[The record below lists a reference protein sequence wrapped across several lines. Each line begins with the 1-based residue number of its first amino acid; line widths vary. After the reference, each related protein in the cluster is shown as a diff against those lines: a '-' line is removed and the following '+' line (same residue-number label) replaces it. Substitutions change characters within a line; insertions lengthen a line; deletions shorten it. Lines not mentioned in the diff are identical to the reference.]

1 MKRRVIFFG
10 YLAAILAG
18 FTYLLLKF
26 DSPARY
32 TTLLPFLISIFFIP
46 NGKIDL
52 IRFLKFVGLSGLI
65 FYIYSTIILSLID
78 TALPISKSWIYA
90 LVLTVW
96 AAIVRLINTTRPRSR
111 RT

>member
-32 TTLLPFLISIFFIP
+32 TTILPMLISIFFIP
-46 NGKIDL
+46 NGRISL
-52 IRFLKFVGLSGLI
+52 IGFIKFVGLSGLI
-65 FYIYSTIILSLID
+65 FYIYSTLILSFID
-78 TALPISKSWIYA
+78 GDIPVSKSWVFA

-96 AAIVRLINTTRPRSR
+96 ASIVRLVNTTRT
-111 RT
+111 RTATS